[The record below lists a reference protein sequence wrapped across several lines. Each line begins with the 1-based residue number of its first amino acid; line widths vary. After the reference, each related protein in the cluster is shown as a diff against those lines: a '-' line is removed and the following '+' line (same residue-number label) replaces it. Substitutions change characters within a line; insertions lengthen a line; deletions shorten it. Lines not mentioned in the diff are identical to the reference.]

1 MKLIIFDLDQTL
13 IDLIPLHDETML
25 RLFRQ
30 YFGVDAKLTE
40 IDFAGKS
47 LTQCFAELA
56 RLKSIPEAKFQESS
70 QQLFE
75 DYQKLFI
82 ENIPE
87 DVSKYILPGV
97 PELLE
102 ALSRTDNLVVLYTGE
117 PPSIVKA
124 VFQVTGFGKYFRFCQ
139 YGTRVK
145 SRSDMVRRALRRA
158 ERMTGQKFEGKNI
171 VIIGDSFRDIECG
184 REFNARTIAVATGFH
199 SMTRLA
205 QSQPDYVFA
214 NLKDWRQVLKVMG
227 A

>member
-1 MKLIIFDLDQTL
+1 MKLVIFDLDQTL
-13 IDLIPLHDETML
+13 VDLIPLHDETML
-25 RLFRQ
+25 RLFRRF
-30 YFGVDAKLTE
+30 FGIDAKLTE

-56 RLKSIPEAKFQESS
+56 KMKSIPEARFREGS

-82 ENIPE
+82 ENIPK
-87 DVSKYILPGV
+87 DVSNYVLPGV
-97 PELLE
+97 TELLE
-102 ALSRTDNLVVLYTGE
+102 ALSTTDNLVVLYTGE

-124 VFQVTGFGKYFRFCQ
+124 VFEVTGFGKYFRFCQ

-145 SRSDMVRRALRRA
+145 TRSDMVRRALRRA
-158 ERMTGQKFEGKNI
+158 ERMTGRKFAGKDI

-184 REFNARTIAVATGFH
+184 HEFNALTIGVATGSH

-205 QSQPDYVFA
+205 QAQPDYVFSS
-214 NLKDWRQVLKVMG
+214 LKDYRQILKVMN
-227 A
+227 